1 MVMRLKFD
9 FKECIRQRLLRKVP
23 ESNRKAEK
31 SLETAYNW
39 LDEAKKNLAA
49 DSFNSCL
56 ISSYLAMF
64 HSARAILFKDGFREK
79 SHACIARFLEHMY
92 VKPGILEQKYVDL
105 LDHRREIRH
114 QNQYSFNFI
123 STEEDCEQALETTKM
138 FLSEMGKLINQTI
151 K

>member
-1 MVMRLKFD
+1 
-9 FKECIRQRLLRKVP
+9 
-23 ESNRKAEK
+23 
-31 SLETAYNW
+31 
-39 LDEAKKNLAA
+39 
-49 DSFNSCL
+49 
-56 ISSYLAMF
+56 MF